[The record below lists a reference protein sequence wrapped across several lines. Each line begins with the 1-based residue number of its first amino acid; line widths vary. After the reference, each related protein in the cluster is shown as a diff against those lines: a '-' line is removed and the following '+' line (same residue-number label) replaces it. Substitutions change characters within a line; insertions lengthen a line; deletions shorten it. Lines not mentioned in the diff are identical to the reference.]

1 MKTDYQSFRTRT
13 FSDIFTPDEE
23 DKLAGRTESVDVF
36 LNYYSTI
43 GITPIIK
50 NATATNL
57 FYLLYAYYG
66 NSHIASS
73 DEHQFLYRLF
83 SIVFMYGPTWEKR
96 LDIQASLRALTD
108 DDILQGA
115 KHIYNHAYNPGTAP
129 ATGDLEE
136 LEAINEQ
143 NTQNYKRSKLDAYGA
158 LWDLLSLDVTKAFL
172 DKFKDLFIK
181 VIASGKPLLY
191 VEDETDEEEEVEI

>member
-1 MKTDYQSFRTRT
+1 MKTDYQVFRTRT
-13 FSDIFTPDEE
+13 FADIFTPDED
-23 DKLAGRTESVDVF
+23 DKEAGRTESVDVF
-36 LNYYSTI
+36 LNVYNHI

-50 NATATNL
+50 QATATNL
-57 FYLLYAYYG
+57 FYLLYANYG

-73 DEHQFLYRLF
+73 DETQFLYRLF
-83 SIVFMYGPTWEKR
+83 SIIFMYGPTWEKR
-96 LDIQASLRALTD
+96 LDIQANLRALTEAD
-108 DDILQGA
+108 LLQGA
-115 KHIYNHAYNPGTAP
+115 KQIINHAYNPGTEP
-129 ATGDLEE
+129 STGDLEE

-143 NTQNYKRSKLDAYGA
+143 NTNNYKRSKLDAYGA

-191 VEDETDEEEEVEI
+191 VTEEDEEGDVEI